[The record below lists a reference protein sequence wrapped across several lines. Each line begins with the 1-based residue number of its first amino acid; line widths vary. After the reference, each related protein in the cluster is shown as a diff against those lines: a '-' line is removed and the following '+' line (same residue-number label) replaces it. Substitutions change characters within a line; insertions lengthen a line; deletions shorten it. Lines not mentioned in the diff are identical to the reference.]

1 MTDEAKTEL
10 RFLAL
15 ELTKIAR
22 KDKVSFEKVA
32 REYIKNVFKLEE
44 IIMESVRK
52 AEKKKNMNQ
61 KGKKLNF
68 R

>member
-52 AEKKKNMNQ
+52 AEKKKNMVQ